1 MKKIIFVAPQ
11 FKNGGGNRVFVELAN
26 SISRF
31 GNYELEIA
39 YPNNSLEVNHYKI
52 ESNVSVKAIGS
63 IAISLIYKL
72 YNCFLLFKYI
82 IRELN
87 SDEQTTIIISD
98 PILCVFLWVIPK
110 KHFKNIIRFIQAD
123 DYKLYDDLFVLK
135 NKFFLY
141 IFKMLTSFNYKL
153 KIEYV
158 FNSSFSYNR
167 FISTSNRNDVPEII
181 VHPAVDKTT
190 FYSSIK
196 CDVNIN
202 EKLSM
207 CLIARDHPL
216 KKLDDF
222 IAVWSNLPVEIKN
235 KINDIFMISTDKLE
249 RFDLTDFTLVRPQSD
264 TEIAEVFRKADI
276 FISTSLWEGFSL
288 PPLEAMHCGMT
299 ILSSDSG
306 GIREYAI
313 DKQNALLYCPE
324 NRKEL
329 NDKLI
334 ELIVNKKLRNDL
346 NERAKETIK
355 EFSWDKS
362 AKKLIS
368 IIEIKFDPKPFVVE

>member
-39 YPNNSLEVNHYKI
+39 YPNNSLEVNHYRI
-52 ESNVSVKAIGS
+52 ESNVSVKTIGK
-63 IAISLIYKL
+63 IATNLIHKL

-82 IRELN
+82 IEELKN
-87 SDEQTTIIISD
+87 NQHATVIISD

-110 KHFKNIIRFIQAD
+110 KYFKNVIRFIQAD

-141 IFKMLTSFNYKL
+141 IFKILTNLNYKL
-153 KIEYV
+153 KLEYV

-167 FISTSNRNDVPEII
+167 FMSTSKRSDVAKII

-190 FYSSIK
+190 FYSRKK
-196 CDVNIN
+196 CDTDIE
-202 EKLSM
+202 EKLSI

-216 KKLDDF
+216 KKLHDF
-222 IAVWSNLPVEIKN
+222 IAVWSNLPMEIKN
-235 KINDIFMISTDKLE
+235 KIKDVFMISTDKLE

-264 TEIAEVFRKADI
+264 TEIAEVFRKSDI

-313 DKQNALLYCPE
+313 DKQNALLYSPE

-329 NDKLI
+329 SDKLI
-334 ELIVNKKLRNDL
+334 ELIINKKLRDNLND
-346 NERAKETIK
+346 NAKEIIK

-362 AKKLIS
+362 AKKIIS
-368 IIEIKFDPKPFVVE
+368 IIEN

>member
-39 YPNNSLEVNHYKI
+39 YPNNSLEVNHYRI
-52 ESNVSVKAIGS
+52 ESNVSVKTIGK
-63 IAISLIYKL
+63 IATYLTHKL

-82 IRELN
+82 IREFKN
-87 SDEQTTIIISD
+87 NENTTVIISD
-98 PILCVFLWVIPK
+98 PILCVFLWVIPQK
-110 KHFKNIIRFIQAD
+110 YSKNVIRFIQAD

-135 NKFFLY
+135 NKFFLF
-141 IFKMLTSFNYKL
+141 IFKICTNFNYRL
-153 KIEYV
+153 KFKYV
-158 FNSSFSYNR
+158 FNSRFSYNR
-167 FISTSNRNDVPEII
+167 FISTCNRNDVPEII

-190 FYSSIK
+190 FYSAK
-196 CDVNIN
+196 ECDANIN
-202 EKLSM
+202 EKLSI
-207 CLIARDHPL
+207 CLVARDHPL

-222 IAVWSNLPVEIKN
+222 ITVWSNLPLEIKN
-235 KINDIFMISTDKLE
+235 KINDVFMISTDKLE
-249 RFDLTDFTLVRPQSD
+249 RFDLTDFIIVRPQSD
-264 TEIAEVFRKADI
+264 TEIANVFRKSDL

-288 PPLEAMHCGMT
+288 PPLEAMHCGMV

-313 DKQNALLYCPE
+313 DKKNALLYSPE

-329 NDKLI
+329 SDKLI
-334 ELIVNKKLRNDL
+334 ELILNRELRKELHIN
-346 NERAKETIK
+346 AKNVIK
-355 EFSWDKS
+355 EFSWDNS
-362 AKKLIS
+362 AKKLMS
-368 IIEIKFDPKPFVVE
+368 IIEN